1 MENMESELE
10 LATRFDQERPRLLGI
25 AQRILGPSGPL
36 GAEDAV
42 QEAWFRL
49 ARLDDDVDNLPAW
62 LTTVVSRICL
72 DALRSHARH
81 EALAETLAG
90 QLDEVAPGPEEQA
103 QLDDSLSVALLVV
116 LDTLSPAERVAFVLH
131 DLFGAP
137 FEEVAAATGRSA
149 AAARQL
155 ASRARRRVR
164 GQAGPEPSTS
174 SDVSLESPTAEEA
187 DGARAPRAVVEA
199 FMTAAKGGDL
209 AALVKLLDPDVVMTS
224 DAAAA
229 AMGSPALKLG
239 RDEVSGFFNG
249 KAKAARFAMLGGEPG
264 LVWQHRGVVQVAF
277 TFQLRDGVIHAVRLI
292 GDREEL
298 DRLTA

>member
-1 MENMESELE
+1 MESELE

-49 ARLDDDVDNLPAW
+49 ARLDQEVDNLPAW

-164 GQAGPEPSTS
+164 GQAGTEPAASAEVAPERT
-174 SDVSLESPTAEEA
+174 TADEP

-199 FMTAAKGGDL
+199 FLTAAKGGDL
-209 AALVKLLDPDVVMTS
+209 AALVRLLDPDVVMTS
-224 DAAAA
+224 DASAS

-264 LVWQHRGVVQVAF
+264 LVWQYRGVVQVAF

>member
-1 MENMESELE
+1 MESELE

-164 GQAGPEPSTS
+164 GQAGAESSAS
-174 SDVSLESPTAEEA
+174 SDAVPESPTADVA

-209 AALVKLLDPDVVMTS
+209 AALVRLLDPDVVMTS

>member
-1 MENMESELE
+1 MESELE
-10 LATRFDQERPRLLGI
+10 LAVLFEQERPRLLGI
-25 AQRILGPSGPL
+25 AHRILGSSGPM
-36 GAEDAV
+36 GADDAV

-49 ARLDDDVDNLPAW
+49 SGTDQEVENLAAW

-72 DALRSHARH
+72 DALRAQNRH
-81 EALAETLAG
+81 DALAAQLAE
-90 QLDEVAPGPEEQA
+90 QVDSHHPGPEEQA

-131 DLFGAP
+131 DLFGSP
-137 FEEVAAATGRSA
+137 FEDVAAATGRST

-164 GQAGPEPSTS
+164 GLGA
-174 SDVSLESPTAEEA
+174 AEGEQEA
-187 DGARAPRAVVEA
+187 EHADDDGGRAPRAGAERRIVEA
-199 FMTAAKGGDL
+199 FLTAAKGGDL
-209 AALVKLLDPDVVMTS
+209 GALVKLLDPDVVMTS
-224 DAAAA
+224 DAAAS

-264 LVWQHRGVVQVAF
+264 LVWQYRGVVQVAF
-277 TFQLRDGVIHAVRLI
+277 TFQLRGGVIHSVRLI

>member
-1 MENMESELE
+1 MNTMENELE
-10 LATRFDQERPRLLGI
+10 LATRFEHERPRLIGI
-25 AQRILGPSGPL
+25 ASRILGASGPL

-49 ARLDDDVDNLPAW
+49 ARTAEPEIESLPAW

-72 DALRSHARH
+72 DALRSQARRDS
-81 EALAETLAG
+81 LAEQLADR
-90 QLDEVAPGPEEQA
+90 LDEAIPGPEEQA

-137 FEEVAAATGRSA
+137 FEDVAAATGRTS

-164 GQAGPEPSTS
+164 GQAPMVT
-174 SDVSLESPTAEEA
+174 TEA
-187 DGARAPRAVVEA
+187 DDDAGDATARAPRDVVLA
-199 FMTAAKGGDL
+199 FMEASKGGDL
-209 AALVKLLDPDVVMTS
+209 ATLVKLLDPEVVMTS
-224 DAAAA
+224 DDAAA

-264 LVWQHRGVVQVAF
+264 LVWQYRGVVQVAF
-277 TFQLRDGVIHAVRLI
+277 TFQLRGGVIHAVRLI

>member
-1 MENMESELE
+1 MESELE

-90 QLDEVAPGPEEQA
+90 QLDEVTPGPEEQA

-164 GQAGPEPSTS
+164 GQAGAEPSAS
-174 SDVSLESPTAEEA
+174 SDAAPDSPAEEEA

-209 AALVKLLDPDVVMTS
+209 AALVRLLDPDVVMTS

>member
-49 ARLDDDVDNLPAW
+49 ARLDDDIDNLPAW

-81 EALAETLAG
+81 EALAETLAE

-164 GQAGPEPSTS
+164 GQAGPEPSAS
-174 SDVSLESPTAEEA
+174 SDVAPESPTAEEA

-264 LVWQHRGVVQVAF
+264 LVWQYRGVVQVAF

>member
-1 MENMESELE
+1 MESELE

-90 QLDEVAPGPEEQA
+90 QLDEVAPGPEERA

>member
-1 MENMESELE
+1 MESELE
-10 LATRFDQERPRLLGI
+10 LATRFDQERSRLLGI

-164 GQAGPEPSTS
+164 GQAGLEPSAS
-174 SDVSLESPTAEEA
+174 SDDVPESPTADVT

-199 FMTAAKGGDL
+199 FLTAAKGGDL
-209 AALVKLLDPDVVMTS
+209 AALVRLLDPDVVMTS
-224 DAAAA
+224 DATAA

-264 LVWQHRGVVQVAF
+264 LVWQYRGVVQVAF

-292 GDREEL
+292 GDRAEL

>member
-10 LATRFDQERPRLLGI
+10 LATRFDQERSRLLGI

-164 GQAGPEPSTS
+164 GQAGLEPSAS
-174 SDVSLESPTAEEA
+174 SDDVPESPTADVT

-199 FMTAAKGGDL
+199 FLTAAKGGDL
-209 AALVKLLDPDVVMTS
+209 AALVRLLDPDVVMTS
-224 DAAAA
+224 DATAA

-264 LVWQHRGVVQVAF
+264 LVWQYRGVVQVAF

-292 GDREEL
+292 GDRAEL